1 MSKSNT
7 QSYLLIEPNALVVEE
22 ILVDPGV
29 SESEHDDTDFEDETP
44 YSKEQSMVSKA
55 PSMSLQGVRYKDTKP
70 ISFQFY

>member
-29 SESEHDDTDFEDETP
+29 SESEHDDTDFENETP

-55 PSMSLQGVRYKDTKP
+55 PSMSLQGV
-70 ISFQFY
+70 